1 MVELFDRG
9 RARFVLAI
17 AVLVALLSG
26 FVVGLACHSVEVGL
40 AVSGC
45 VSAWIS
51 CVEFLLVW
59 QCR

>member
-9 RARFVLAI
+9 RARLVLVI
-17 AVLVALLSG
+17 AVLAALLSG
-26 FVVGLACHSVEVGL
+26 LVVGLACHSVEVGL
-40 AVSGC
+40 AVCGG

-59 QCR
+59 QYR

>member
-9 RARFVLAI
+9 RARLVLVI
-17 AVLVALLSG
+17 AVLAALLSG
-26 FVVGLACHSVEVGL
+26 LVIGLVCHSVEVGL
-40 AVSGC
+40 AVSGG

-59 QCR
+59 QYR

>member
-9 RARFVLAI
+9 RARLVLVTAVLA
-17 AVLVALLSG
+17 ALLSG
-26 FVVGLACHSVEVGL
+26 LVVGLACHSVEVGL
-40 AVSGC
+40 AVCGG

-59 QCR
+59 QYR